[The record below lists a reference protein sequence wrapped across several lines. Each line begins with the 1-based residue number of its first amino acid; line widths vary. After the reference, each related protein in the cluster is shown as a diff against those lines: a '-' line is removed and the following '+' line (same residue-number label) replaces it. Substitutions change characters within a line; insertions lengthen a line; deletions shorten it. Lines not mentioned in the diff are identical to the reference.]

1 MEEYDYYETL
11 TTTGQDAENDVNL
24 ILNVFKKLNKGNDFS
39 TSTCID
45 VGCGNGNLIKEIKN
59 KIKFKSITGLETNK
73 FAIDYFEQNPEEN
86 PFDQLIH
93 ASLLDMPLDKKYD
106 FCIFTEVLEHLY
118 DDQVIPALEKLSK
131 ISKYIIIT
139 TPTPV
144 TCFQLGFSLGEL
156 KDFINN
162 NHKLDEDIFNALEG
176 AAHKSTVMRRSM
188 QRAGF
193 KSKIIK
199 WPDNNIN
206 KYVRTVV
213 YYGKLEDINLNRIN
227 HYGLNS
233 KNYKITKEQ
242 DFKKAYLN
250 ICLDAALM
258 FPKFNKPFS
267 ISKYIKH
274 HINKLI
280 K

>member
-1 MEEYDYYETL
+1 MEDYDYYKTL

-24 ILNVFKKLNKGNDFS
+24 IISVLRKLNKGSDFS
-39 TSTCID
+39 SKTCID
-45 VGCGNGNLIKEIKN
+45 VGCGNGNLIKEIK
-59 KIKFKSITGLETNK
+59 KEIEFKSITGLETNK
-73 FAIDYFEQNPEEN
+73 FAIDYFKENPEDN
-86 PFDQLIH
+86 PFDDLVN
-93 ASLLDMPLDKKYD
+93 ASLLEMPIDKKYD
-106 FCIFTEVLEHLY
+106 YCIFTEVLEHLY
-118 DDQVIPALEKLSK
+118 DDQVVPALENLSN
-131 ISKYIIIT
+131 ISENIIIT

-144 TCFQLGFSLGEL
+144 SCFQLGFSLGEL

-162 NHKLDEDIFNALEG
+162 DYELDQDIFNALEG

-206 KYVRTVV
+206 KYVKTVI
-213 YYGKLEDINLNRIN
+213 YYGKLENINLDKIN
-227 HYGLNS
+227 HYGLKSGDYKIS
-233 KNYKITKEQ
+233 KNQ
-242 DFKKAYLN
+242 DYKKAYLN
-250 ICLDAALM
+250 ISVDAALM

-267 ISKYIKH
+267 FIKYLKH
-274 HINKLI
+274 HFNKLI